1 MLNKKYDLTV
11 IGGGPAGI
19 SCAYNAAK
27 MGLKTLLVEKNN
39 YLGGQITGALV
50 IPMMKSASEDINI
63 DFFNRLIENARQY
76 DAQITYDDG
85 NSGWFNPVMLKI
97 IFEKMLQDTGVEILF
112 ETELINAN
120 CSDKKIK
127 FINIK
132 SRDLSLQIE
141 SKYYVDSTGD
151 SKFCEIAKCN
161 FIDDNGKYQPSSLRF
176 IVSNVNLEKFSTQIL
191 KLDTDRNVTTACRI
205 GSEIHLSTAYTFDSN
220 KVWGLS
226 RIFHSAILAKDL
238 EYSDTAYFQTFTIAG
253 MPNSLAFNCPRLQ
266 NTSETDIFSYSNSLI
281 RARATI
287 LRLHNFMK
295 KYFDGFNNSFVSQIA
310 YITGVRVSKRPKT
323 KYIYK
328 LDDIKSGKNFQ
339 NIALAADYP
348 IDIHSNKQNSST
360 LQAVKK
366 YFLPIEALM
375 SADFDNLFVA
385 GRNLGAEFEA
395 QAALRIQKSCLSMG
409 EAVAKYIHKILQE
422 KEL

>member
-132 SRDLSLQIE
+132 SRD
-141 SKYYVDSTGD
+141 
-151 SKFCEIAKCN
+151 
-161 FIDDNGKYQPSSLRF
+161 
-176 IVSNVNLEKFSTQIL
+176 
-191 KLDTDRNVTTACRI
+191 
-205 GSEIHLSTAYTFDSN
+205 
-220 KVWGLS
+220 
-226 RIFHSAILAKDL
+226 
-238 EYSDTAYFQTFTIAG
+238 
-253 MPNSLAFNCPRLQ
+253 
-266 NTSETDIFSYSNSLI
+266 
-281 RARATI
+281 
-287 LRLHNFMK
+287 
-295 KYFDGFNNSFVSQIA
+295 
-310 YITGVRVSKRPKT
+310 
-323 KYIYK
+323 
-328 LDDIKSGKNFQ
+328 
-339 NIALAADYP
+339 
-348 IDIHSNKQNSST
+348 
-360 LQAVKK
+360 
-366 YFLPIEALM
+366 
-375 SADFDNLFVA
+375 
-385 GRNLGAEFEA
+385 
-395 QAALRIQKSCLSMG
+395 
-409 EAVAKYIHKILQE
+409 
-422 KEL
+422 